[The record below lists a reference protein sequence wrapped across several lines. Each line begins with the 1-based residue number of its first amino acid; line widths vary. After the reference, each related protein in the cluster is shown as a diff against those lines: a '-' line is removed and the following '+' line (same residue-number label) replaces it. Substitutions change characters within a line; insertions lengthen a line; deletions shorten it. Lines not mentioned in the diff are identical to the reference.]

1 MKNLEFQCPQA
12 VSAGELVMNPTTGNW
27 GYARQNYNGG
37 DMGTFSTGSGFVMT
51 VNGNAQPGCDL
62 FIRNGIIT
70 AAAAMTGQ
78 SPCATVLSVIEKTDT
93 QTTVLVALK

>member
-1 MKNLEFQCPQA
+1 MNLNFTCPRA
-12 VSAGELVMNPTTGNW
+12 VSAGELVMDPNTGSW

-51 VNGNAQPGCDL
+51 VNGSAAVGCDL

-70 AAAAMTGQ
+70 AAAAMTGH
-78 SPCATVLSVIEKTDT
+78 SPCAKVLSVIEKTDT
-93 QTTVLVALK
+93 QTTVLVSLN